1 MNTFLIIFSLAAI
14 LAGGLFSL
22 ERQLQMLQQNSYF
35 AKRYFGWLKGAFS
48 FKTVVSIAF
57 AAAEVLLSAFEL
69 YIPLALVSAVS
80 LLRIPA
86 ALKGRKNSIKP
97 LVFTKR
103 VNRMYFTAAALGMIL
118 GVLAF
123 FADNFIAWAVFAAY
137 ANILPLACFATLFL
151 TKPAEIIISNRFV
164 KDAEKRLSDMPQ
176 LKTIGVT
183 GSFGKTSVKYILG
196 RMLNEKYNTLITPEN
211 FNTPMGIVRTVREKL
226 EPQHEIF
233 VAEMGAKKVGDI
245 KELCEIAK
253 PDTGIITSVGY
264 QHLDT
269 FGSIENIISTKFELA
284 DYVSAAGGT
293 MFLNTDN
300 DYIREKSAEYKFISY
315 GTRGDADY
323 TAQNIKYDR
332 NGLKFEILKCSDGTV
347 IPIHSKLLGEHNA
360 LNITGAAAVASEF
373 GVSAKEITSAAA
385 SLKAPPHRLE
395 LKSYVGG
402 SLLID
407 DAYNSNPSGCLSAA
421 RVLGSFE
428 GMKRIIVTPG
438 LVELGEK
445 EEECNRRLGEEAA
458 KNADIIIFVGKKRS
472 RPLIEGVKKTDFD
485 QSNLYVAESF
495 KDATQIFMPM
505 CDKNTVVM
513 FENDLPDNYLE

>member
-1 MNTFLIIFSLAAI
+1 
-14 LAGGLFSL
+14 
-22 ERQLQMLQQNSYF
+22 MLQQNSYF
-35 AKRYFGWLKGAFS
+35 AKRYFGWLTGAFS
-48 FKTVVSIAF
+48 VATVLAIAF
-57 AAAEVLLSAFEL
+57 TAAEALLFAFGK
-69 YIPLALVSAVS
+69 YIPLAAVSAVS
-80 LLRIPA
+80 LFRIPR
-86 ALKGRKNSIKP
+86 ALNGRKKSIKP

-103 VNRMYFTAAALGMIL
+103 VKRMYFAAAALGVVL
-118 GVLAF
+118 GAAAF
-123 FADNFIAWAVFAAY
+123 FAKNVVLQAIFCAY
-137 ANILPLACFATLFL
+137 TNILPLACFAVLFL
-151 TKPAEIIISNRFV
+151 TKPAEIMISNRYV
-164 KDAEKRLSDMPQ
+164 NDAKKRLSDLPQ

-196 RMLNEKYNTLITPEN
+196 RMLSEKYNTLITPEN

-233 VAEMGAKKVGDI
+233 VAEMGAKKTGDI
-245 KELCEIAK
+245 KELCELAK
-253 PDTGIITSVGY
+253 PCTGIITAVGY

-284 DYVSAAGGT
+284 DYVCAEGGT
-293 MFLNTDN
+293 VFLNTDN
-300 DYIREKSAEYKFISY
+300 DYIRKTADKYNFISY
-315 GTRGDADY
+315 GTRDDADY
-323 TAQNIKYDR
+323 IARNIKYDR
-332 NGLKFEILKCSDGTV
+332 NGLKFEILKRCDGTV

-373 GVSAKEITSAAA
+373 GVSAREITSAAS

-395 LKSYVGG
+395 LKSYIGG

-407 DAYNSNPSGCLSAA
+407 DAYNSNPNGCLSAA

-445 EEECNRRLGEEAA
+445 EAECNRRLGEEAA
-458 KNADIIIFVGKKRS
+458 KNADVIIFVGKKRS
-472 RPLIEGVKKTDFD
+472 RPLIEGVDKTDFD
-485 QSNLYVAESF
+485 KSNLYVAESF
-495 KDATQIFMPM
+495 KDATQIFIPM